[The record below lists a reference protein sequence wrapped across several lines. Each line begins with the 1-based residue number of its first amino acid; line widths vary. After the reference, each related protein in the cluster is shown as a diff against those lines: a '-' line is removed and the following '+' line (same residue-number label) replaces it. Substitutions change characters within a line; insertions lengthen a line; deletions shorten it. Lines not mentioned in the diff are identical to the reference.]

1 MTGFRT
7 IPDDGPLR
15 LAVVGAGRMGRAW
28 LRTIRSTP
36 QVALVAVVDVAPGA
50 AQAALDEAGIHGVRA
65 FPTLADAAA
74 SAGPQAVVDA
84 TVPAAHLP
92 VTLEALG
99 LGLPV
104 LGEKPAAA
112 TLPEAIALA
121 EAAERAGELFMVS
134 QNRRYDRNLAG
145 LRRRLPEIGP
155 IGLVTTQFFRAVH
168 FGGFRE
174 EMAHPVLVDAA
185 IHSFDTARMLLGTEP
200 LTVHCEE
207 FNPPWSWYAGA
218 GCVSASFEFPG
229 GARYLYQG
237 SWASPGRQTSWNGEW
252 RLDGEHG
259 GAEWDGDHPAQLF
272 LGEAGDRV
280 ERCEPVDAPED
291 IAGTLDEFVR
301 ALRTG
306 ATPSG
311 AIRDNIR
318 SLAMVHAAVDSA
330 RDGRLVA
337 IGEVLARCWWPRS

>member
-1 MTGFRT
+1 MTRFRT
-7 IPDDGPLR
+7 IPADAPLR
-15 LAVVGAGRMGRAW
+15 LAVVGAGAMGRAW
-28 LRTIRSTP
+28 LRAICATP
-36 QVALVAVVDVAPGA
+36 EVELVAVVDVAPGA
-50 AQAALDEAGIHGVRA
+50 AQAALDEVGIQGVPA
-65 FPTLADAAA
+65 FRTLAEAAG
-74 SAGPQAVVDA
+74 SAGPQAVVDV

-92 VTLEALG
+92 VTLEALA

-145 LRRRLPEIGP
+145 LCRRLPELGP
-155 IGLVTTQFFRAVH
+155 LGVVTTQFFAAVH

-174 EMAHPVLVDAA
+174 EMAHPVLLDMA
-185 IHSFDTARMLLGTEP
+185 IHPFDTARMLLGAEP

-218 GCVSASFEFPG
+218 ACMSASFEFPG

-237 SWASPGRQTSWNGEW
+237 SWANRGRRTSWNGEW
-252 RLDGEHG
+252 RLGGEHG
-259 GAEWDGDHPAQLF
+259 SAEWDGDHPAQLF
-272 LGEAGDRV
+272 LGEAGDRA
-280 ERCEPVDAPED
+280 ERCQPVDVPED

-318 SLAMVHAAVDSA
+318 SLAMVHAAVESA
-330 RDGRLVA
+330 RDGRPVA
-337 IGEVLARCWWPRS
+337 IGEVLARSWWPGS